1 MITLYNVIDTRT
13 NMHHSVAV
21 VRKQDV
27 RWFVAAEEG
36 QGEE

>member
-21 VRKQDV
+21 IKEQDA

-36 QGEE
+36 EGAE